1 MGEVGGL
8 VSLFFDGATC
18 NWFELPSAK
27 DTTELNKVY
36 AYLNRI
42 KGNPNNPILL
52 TVSKYNNKIKQAI
65 NKALLKLHGYI

>member
-1 MGEVGGL
+1 M
-8 VSLFFDGATC
+8 
-18 NWFELPSAK
+18 
-27 DTTELNKVY
+27 NKVY

-52 TVSKYNNKIKQAI
+52 ISKYNNKIKQAI